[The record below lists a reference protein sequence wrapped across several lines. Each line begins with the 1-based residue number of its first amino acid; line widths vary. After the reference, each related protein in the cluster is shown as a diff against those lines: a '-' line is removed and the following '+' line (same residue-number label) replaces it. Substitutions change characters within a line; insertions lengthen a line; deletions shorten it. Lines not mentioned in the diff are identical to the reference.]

1 MSITINH
8 QTNDISGVGGSVTI
22 NGNAVPTTSL
32 TGVTQSSGS
41 FITSLG
47 AGAGQSGS
55 GGAVTIGYQAGQSN
69 SYGGGGV
76 HIGYQAGKVSIG
88 GNVTIGN
95 SAGLALSYGPYCTI
109 IGTNAGT
116 TISSA
121 SRTTIIGAE
130 AGKQCGNV
138 DDLTAIG
145 NMSGFYASGNAST
158 LLGSWAGYYSGG
170 IERVALGAYSMRGSP
185 SWNSTGAYSVGV
197 GAYSLFNYT
206 SGEKNV
212 AIGHSALY
220 SATTS
225 KWNVA
230 IGHNAGYGLTTASD
244 NNVIIGYL
252 AGYTGTNNL
261 TASASNNI
269 IIGASAEASTS
280 NATNEITLGN
290 SSITRFRI
298 PGVNIYANNNA
309 LGIGSTAL
317 TTGWNTSARVVDFST
332 VGMGLTGAGHGFI
345 SYNAQNTTISGESWT
360 YRANDE
366 AGLLQL
372 NTDGTLNYYTAAS
385 GTAGNAISFSRRFQ
399 VGVNYT
405 ILDTSLI
412 VGNGRTG
419 EIQLGVSNNNRFLY
433 YYLAPDGGNFGVWD
447 TNGSYNRFYSDVSG
461 NFWIRGTL
469 TQNSDETLKTNW
481 RSLPSDFVNKLAT
494 VKSGL
499 FDRIDMDNKT
509 VVGLSAQSLQTV
521 LPQAVHKDEKGILS
535 VEYATTA
542 AVATVELAKKVVEQ
556 EARIAQLEALV
567 NNLIKNGV

>member
-269 IIGASAEASTS
+269 IIGASAQATAS
-280 NATNEITLGN
+280 NANNEITLGN
-290 SSITRFRI
+290 ASIASFRI
-298 PGVNIYANNNA
+298 PGLGINWTTSNIPVGIDVLKIDTISTTQAANNTTTAQIGWRTLTSQTLFGQTDGCMYTSTYNTGSMHQIFGDYRTGQVAIRGRESGTWTSWRNVLDSSNHTTYTTGPTFRAFRGTSSQTVSANSWNKVQFNTESWDTDNAFDSTTNYRFTPQKAGYYTVNVNIGCTNQAIVSIWKNGAEYLTAGWASGGSYMSTGGLVYLN
-309 LGIGSTAL
+309 GSTDYIE
-317 TTGWNTSARVVDFST
+317 GYVW
-332 VGMGLTGAGHGFI
+332 
-345 SYNAQNTTISGESWT
+345 
-360 YRANDE
+360 
-366 AGLLQL
+366 
-372 NTDGTLNYYTAAS
+372 TDGT
-385 GTAGNAISFSRRFQ
+385 
-399 VGVNYT
+399 
-405 ILDTSLI
+405 
-412 VGNGRTG
+412 
-419 EIQLGVSNNNRFLY
+419 
-433 YYLAPDGGNFGVWD
+433 
-447 TNGSYNRFYSDVSG
+447 
-461 NFWIRGTL
+461 
-469 TQNSDETLKTNW
+469 
-481 RSLPSDFVNKLAT
+481 
-494 VKSGL
+494 
-499 FDRIDMDNKT
+499 
-509 VVGLSAQSLQTV
+509 VVEASAQGTV
-521 LPQAVHKDEKGILS
+521 FSAIWVRG
-535 VEYATTA
+535 
-542 AVATVELAKKVVEQ
+542 
-556 EARIAQLEALV
+556 
-567 NNLIKNGV
+567 

>member
-109 IGTNAGT
+109 IGSGAGT

-121 SRTTIIGAE
+121 TSTTIIGGE

-138 DDLTAIG
+138 DNLTAIG
-145 NMSGFYASGNAST
+145 TMSGFYAGGNGST
-158 LLGSWAGYYSGG
+158 LLGSRSGYYSGG
-170 IERVALGAYSMRGSP
+170 VERVALGFYSMRGSP
-185 SWNSTGAYSVGV
+185 NWDTTGGYSVGV

-220 SATTS
+220 NATTS

-269 IIGASAEASTS
+269 IIGASAEATASG
-280 NATNEITLGN
+280 ATNEITLGN
-290 SSITRFRI
+290 ASITRFRI
-298 PGVNIYANNNA
+298 PGLGINWTTSNIPVGIDVLKIDTISSPQAANSTTTAQIGWRTLTSQTLFGQTDGCMYTSTYNTGSMHQIFGDYRTGQVAIRGRESGTWTSWRNVLDSSNHTSYTTGPTFRALRGTSNQTASANSWNKVQFNTESWDTDNAFDSTTNYRFTPQKAGYYTVNINVGCTYQSIVSIWKNGAEYLTAGWGSGGAYTSTGGLVYLN
-309 LGIGSTAL
+309 GSTDYIE
-317 TTGWNTSARVVDFST
+317 GYVW
-332 VGMGLTGAGHGFI
+332 
-345 SYNAQNTTISGESWT
+345 
-360 YRANDE
+360 
-366 AGLLQL
+366 
-372 NTDGTLNYYTAAS
+372 TDGTVIE
-385 GTAGNAISFSRRFQ
+385 AGNGTVFSAIW
-399 VGVNYT
+399 V
-405 ILDTSLI
+405 
-412 VGNGRTG
+412 
-419 EIQLGVSNNNRFLY
+419 
-433 YYLAPDGGNFGVWD
+433 
-447 TNGSYNRFYSDVSG
+447 
-461 NFWIRGTL
+461 RG
-469 TQNSDETLKTNW
+469 
-481 RSLPSDFVNKLAT
+481 
-494 VKSGL
+494 
-499 FDRIDMDNKT
+499 
-509 VVGLSAQSLQTV
+509 
-521 LPQAVHKDEKGILS
+521 
-535 VEYATTA
+535 
-542 AVATVELAKKVVEQ
+542 
-556 EARIAQLEALV
+556 
-567 NNLIKNGV
+567 